1 MTEEITSTNGYQ
13 ALPAATESAPPDP
26 ETVRQQ
32 RQIVIAAVIGGIVLI
47 ALLVLAIWGLTRDAA
62 TTAVIRDI
70 FIIFM
75 AVESLLIGLTL
86 VILIVQLARLINLL
100 QNEIKPILDSTNETV
115 STMRGTVN
123 FLSENL
129 TGPVVKLNEY
139 MAAFSEL
146 GKFFRTI
153 RKK

>member
-13 ALPAATESAPPDP
+13 ALPAAAESAPPDP